1 MPEITTE
8 DKPPVALDEEQQAI
22 SLDEGDW
29 DNLLENIEAGS
40 CTPFLGAGAC
50 VPLLPSASQLAK
62 EWAEKYGYPL
72 EDCGDLS
79 RVAQFLATTRS
90 NTFPKLQI
98 KKKFDAILSPDLRT
112 ENDLHELLA
121 GLPLPV
127 YVTTNYDD
135 LMFRALRAKAKN
147 PKQEL
152 CRWKNLIKQSFPSI
166 YESDPDFQPTGSNP
180 LVYHL
185 HGGIQFPPSLV
196 LTEDD
201 YLDFLINMD
210 EKLLPPR
217 IEEAFTGAS
226 ILFLGYGLNDWN
238 FRLLFRTMVTYMQRS
253 TIQTHVSVQ
262 LVPLG
267 KSVPEARKKEA
278 LKYLDDY
285 YYKLNIKVYWG
296 TCKQF
301 TNDLQRRWSALHG
314 TGGAK
319 SQAQT
324 AGSGTTQVG
333 G

>member
-1 MPEITTE
+1 MPE
-8 DKPPVALDEEQQAI
+8 VSAGSQSHALLDDEQQSI
-22 SLDEGDW
+22 SLNEGDW
-29 DNLLENIEAGS
+29 DNLLANIEAGS

-50 VPLLPSASQLAK
+50 VPRLPSATELAQ

-72 EDCGDLS
+72 EDGSDLS

-98 KKKFDAILSPDLRT
+98 KKRFDGLLTPDPGP
-112 ENDLHELLA
+112 ENDLHALLA
-121 GLPLPV
+121 SLPLPV

-135 LMFRALRAKAKN
+135 LMFRALHAKGKD
-147 PKQEL
+147 PRQEL
-152 CRWKNLIKQSFPSI
+152 CRWNNLIKQSYPSI
-166 YESDPDFQPTGSNP
+166 YDADPEFQPSVDAP

-185 HGGIQFPPSLV
+185 HGNTQFPPSLV

-217 IEEAFTGAS
+217 IQEAFTGAS

-267 KSVPEARKKEA
+267 KNVPQARKIEA

-285 YYKLNIKVYWG
+285 YYRLNIKVYWG
-296 TCKQF
+296 TCRQF
-301 TNDLQRRWSALHG
+301 TNDLERRWTSSHPA
-314 TGGAK
+314 AASK
-319 SQAQT
+319 SQAQV
-324 AGSGTTQVG
+324 A
-333 G
+333 

>member
-1 MPEITTE
+1 MPDSTAGDPSQLT
-8 DKPPVALDEEQQAI
+8 LDEEQQAI

-29 DNLLENIEAGS
+29 DNLLANIEAGS

-50 VPLLPSASQLAK
+50 VPRLPSAADLAQ
-62 EWAEKYGYPL
+62 EWSEKYGYPL
-72 EDCGDLS
+72 DDRSDLS

-98 KKKFDAILSPDLRT
+98 KKRFDGLLLSDASPETDLL
-112 ENDLHELLA
+112 DLHGLLA

-135 LMFRALRAKAKN
+135 LMLRALRARNKS
-147 PKQEL
+147 PRQEL
-152 CRWKNLIKQSFPSI
+152 CRWNNLIKQSYPSV
-166 YESDPDFQPTGSNP
+166 YDSDPDYQPTVSDP

-185 HGGIQFPPSLV
+185 HGSIQFPPSLV

-217 IEEAFTGAS
+217 IQEAFTGAS

-238 FRLLFRTMVTYMQRS
+238 FRLLFRTLVTYMQRS
-253 TIQTHVSVQ
+253 MIQTHVSVQ

-267 KSVPEARKKEA
+267 KAVPQARKIEA

-285 YYKLNIKVYWG
+285 YYRLNIKVYWG
-296 TCKQF
+296 TCRQF
-301 TNDLQRRWSALHG
+301 TADLERRWAASHP
-314 TGGAK
+314 TGAPK
-319 SQAQT
+319 SQAQV
-324 AGSGTTQVG
+324 A
-333 G
+333 